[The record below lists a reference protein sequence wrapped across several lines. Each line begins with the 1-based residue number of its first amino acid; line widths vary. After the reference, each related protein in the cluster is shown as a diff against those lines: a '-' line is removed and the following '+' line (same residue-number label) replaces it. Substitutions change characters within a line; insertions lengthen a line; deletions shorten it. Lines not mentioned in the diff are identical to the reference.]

1 MTLAYRGM
9 DLRPGG
15 ATLAPMTPRRA
26 HLALGL
32 FVLVAM
38 LSLTWPLSV
47 WFAEPLPLVLGLPRG
62 LFTICCWA
70 AATFVALLAYDR
82 VLSKDREQEDA

>member
-9 DLRPGG
+9 DLRPWG

-38 LSLTWPLSV
+38 LSLIRRRSIQGF
-47 WFAEPLPLVLGLPRG
+47 FAQ
-62 LFTICCWA
+62 
-70 AATFVALLAYDR
+70 R
-82 VLSKDREQEDA
+82 VQKGE